1 MSYDTITTPAEL
13 GDLCRHLADVDRIG
27 FDTEFVS
34 EDTFYPELC
43 LIQVAT
49 PERLAVIDPYQ
60 AGDLSPFWTAL
71 ADGNH
76 TTIAHAAREE
86 INFSLKAIERMPAHL
101 FDTQLAAAFCSTEYP
116 ASYASV
122 VTKFL
127 KQKPNKGE
135 QRTDW
140 RRRPLTTAQINYALE
155 DVRYLLELHDVI
167 AKRIELENRT
177 GWFQD
182 EIEVWQQEV
191 DQARSRQRWQK
202 VSGIGNLPPRALA
215 IVRELWLWR
224 QSEAQQRNL
233 PARRVLRDDL
243 IVELAKRKSDDPEKI
258 RAIRGMHRGAKG
270 KMVGQLAEC
279 IRRGLT
285 ADLDNQKRIARHHM
299 PPQLNLLGQF
309 LSPALGSICRR
320 ANMATSLVGTAS
332 DVRELIAFRLGFG
345 GAEHREAP
353 ALAQGWRA
361 KLVGNVIDELLSGK
375 KSIRIENPR
384 SAHPIEF
391 SDLPDR
397 NES

>member
-1 MSYDTITTPAEL
+1 LRRPS
-13 GDLCRHLADVDRIG
+13 
-27 FDTEFVS
+27 
-34 EDTFYPELC
+34 
-43 LIQVAT
+43 
-49 PERLAVIDPYQ
+49 
-60 AGDLSPFWTAL
+60 
-71 ADGNH
+71 
-76 TTIAHAAREE
+76 
-86 INFSLKAIERMPAHL
+86 
-101 FDTQLAAAFCSTEYP
+101 
-116 ASYASV
+116 
-122 VTKFL
+122 TKFL
-127 KQKPNKGE
+127 KQKPGKGE

-167 AKRIELENRT
+167 AKRIELANRT

-345 GAEHREAP
+345 GAEHREVP

-361 KLVGNVIDELLSGK
+361 KLVGNLIDELLNGK
-375 KSIRIENPR
+375 KAIRIENPR
-384 SAHPIEF
+384 SPHPIEF